1 MLTDNRIDERAKIP
15 DYKVCGV
22 KLEAAATIPVGRDGA
37 DIPLDD
43 RGTIKD
49 VTGVMV

>member
-1 MLTDNRIDERAKIP
+1 VLTDNRIDTRAKIP

-22 KLEAAATIPVGRDGA
+22 KIEPAATVPTEREGA
-37 DIPLDD
+37 DIPLED

-49 VTGVMV
+49 LVAT